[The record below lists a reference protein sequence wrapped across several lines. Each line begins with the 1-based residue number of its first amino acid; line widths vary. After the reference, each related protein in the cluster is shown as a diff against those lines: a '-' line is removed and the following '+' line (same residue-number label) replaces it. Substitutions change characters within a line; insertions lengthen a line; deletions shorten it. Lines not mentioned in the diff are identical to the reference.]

1 MQLMQS
7 IKSTLTIKSPQSKQ
21 AMQSTQS
28 LPTPGYGPYEVQAA
42 LSLGMTPLVDVGPQA
57 ETPAKVANL
66 TSSGNPTKAGKCARS
81 TRTPKDASGFC
92 VKRLVEYDV
101 VRFQRKQGSTGVLL
115 CSVGPSNRSFRSE
128 QDAEKAC
135 SFALELFKA
144 GKSKDFVEAFKLQ
157 LIQGTPQSVDG
168 KLYSL

>member
-42 LSLGMTPLVDVGPQA
+42 LSLGMTPLVDVGLQA
-57 ETPAKVANL
+57 ETPATVANL
-66 TSSGNPTKAGKCARS
+66 PNSRIPAKARKSRGTHRPT
-81 TRTPKDASGFC
+81 DASGF
-92 VKRLVEYDV
+92 VVRRLVEYDV
-101 VRFQRKQGSTGVLL
+101 VRFQIRQGSKGVFL
-115 CSVGPSNRSFRSE
+115 CTVGSSNRSFRSE
-128 QDAEKAC
+128 QDAEQAC